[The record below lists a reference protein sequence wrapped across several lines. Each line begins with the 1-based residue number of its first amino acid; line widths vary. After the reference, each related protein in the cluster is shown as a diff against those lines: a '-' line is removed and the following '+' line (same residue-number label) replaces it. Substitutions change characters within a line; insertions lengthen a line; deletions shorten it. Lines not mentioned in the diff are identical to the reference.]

1 MVVKD
6 HNPTDRGRKSNLTV
20 FCLKVQSLLC
30 ILQLYLIKQLCH
42 CWLHIST
49 LFHHAGKLY
58 MKRLHSIYN
67 TLVIKNI
74 LEKAFYFLLLRM
86 FTQYLLL
93 LLLQAVLYYFKKS
106 SLSSGNYV
114 CCLYS
119 HLHQALVIE
128 TCSISQTKWHRT
140 VSTYSRLNIK
150 DN

>member
-1 MVVKD
+1 M
-6 HNPTDRGRKSNLTV
+6 
-20 FCLKVQSLLC
+20 
-30 ILQLYLIKQLCH
+30 YLIKQLCH

-74 LEKAFYFLLLRM
+74 LEKAFYFLLLHM

-93 LLLQAVLYYFKKS
+93 LLLQAVLYYFK
-106 SLSSGNYV
+106 SSGNYV

-140 VSTYSRLNIK
+140 VSTYIQTIISEKRTGQPLLLVPIFPDHFDLENK
-150 DN
+150 FSPCCKGF